1 MKITNIFTSTINK
14 ILYNTSHAKLERK
27 VDVFLAIMNR
37 NKLIDYGNDSI
48 DDVVAHSKKLKIKHD
63 IYIWVLIIIAL

>member
-63 IYIWVLIIIAL
+63 IYI